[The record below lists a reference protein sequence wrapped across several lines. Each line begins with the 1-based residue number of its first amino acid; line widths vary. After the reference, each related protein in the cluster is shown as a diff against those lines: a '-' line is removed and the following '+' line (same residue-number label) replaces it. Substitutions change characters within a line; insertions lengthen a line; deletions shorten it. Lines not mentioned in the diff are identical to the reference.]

1 MYGEKAMENF
11 IKNRNSDLA
20 DGRQID
26 ISEYGQQSGMPL
38 PLYTTSGVWETHIVP
53 DEEAVKKGETDI
65 KRLGKI
71 INQLIYLIRVYR
83 QDNRSNVFGFEV
95 DLTYKGVSQSIKL
108 ISYLGRKSDEDGNPS
123 ITILLPDELES
134 VSNNEQAQQ

>member
-1 MYGEKAMENF
+1 MENF

-20 DGRQID
+20 EGRQID
-26 ISEYGQQSGMPL
+26 ISEYGRQSGMPL
-38 PLYTTSGVWETHIVP
+38 PLFTTSGVWESHIKP

-65 KRLGKI
+65 KRLGKV

-95 DLTYKGVSQSIKL
+95 DLTYKGVSESIKL
-108 ISYLGRKSDEDGNPS
+108 ISYLGRKSDEDENPS
-123 ITILLPDELES
+123 ITILLPEELDNPG
-134 VSNNEQAQQ
+134 NNEQTQQQ

>member
-1 MYGEKAMENF
+1 MENF
-11 IKNRNSDLA
+11 IKNRNSDLTE
-20 DGRQID
+20 GRQID

-38 PLYTTSGVWETHIVP
+38 PLYITSGVWETHVKP

-95 DLTYKGVSQSIKL
+95 DLTSKGVSESIKL
-108 ISYLGRKSDEDGNPS
+108 ISYLGHKSEEDENPS
-123 ITILLPDELES
+123 ITILLPEELES
-134 VSNNEQAQQ
+134 ASDNEQTQQQ

>member
-1 MYGEKAMENF
+1 MENF
-11 IKNRNSDLA
+11 IKNRNSDIT

-38 PLYTTSGVWETHIVP
+38 PLFTTSGVWESHIKP
-53 DEEAVKKGETDI
+53 DEEAVKKGETEI

-71 INQLIYLIRVYR
+71 INQLIYYIRVYR

-95 DLTYKGVSQSIKL
+95 DLTNKGVSESINL
-108 ISYLGRKSDEDGNPS
+108 ISYLGPKNDVDENPC
-123 ITILLPDELES
+123 ITILLPGELES
-134 VSNNEQAQQ
+134 RSDNEQAKQS